1 MSNRIIT
8 PEEMADSV
16 LATFERIADKY
27 GLNGEERAKVLDL
40 LFAEA
45 FYEPT
50 FKGNEK

>member
-8 PEEMADSV
+8 PEEMSKWVSD
-16 LATFERIADKY
+16 TFKKTADKY

-40 LFAEA
+40 IFAEA

-50 FKGNEK
+50 FRGNEK

>member
-8 PEEMADSV
+8 PEEMSKWVSD
-16 LATFERIADKY
+16 TFEKVADKY
-27 GLNGEERAKVLDL
+27 GLNGEERAKVLDQ

-50 FKGNEK
+50 FRGNKK